1 MAAPPVVDRA
11 LLQRLAELARL
22 HVPAERQ
29 TKVLQSM
36 QRVVEAFDA
45 LRELDTPPVDPAAAA
60 SSLRLREDAATAP
73 LPLDE
78 VLANAP
84 QTAAGMFVVPRVVD
98 G

>member
-1 MAAPPVVDRA
+1 MTTHPAIDRR

-29 TKVLQSM
+29 TEVLQNM

-45 LRELDTPPVDPAAAA
+45 LRELPTEPLDP
-60 SSLRLREDAATAP
+60 TAGAGP
-73 LPLDE
+73 LPLRGDTAEPPMPLGE

>member
-1 MAAPPVVDRA
+1 MPPAPAVDRA

-29 TKVLQSM
+29 GEVLRSM
-36 QRVVEAFDA
+36 QRVVAAFDA
-45 LRELDTPPVDPAAAA
+45 LRELHDLPLDAAAPTA
-60 SSLRLREDAATAP
+60 GVPLRPDTAEPP

-78 VLANAP
+78 VLANAR

-98 G
+98 A

>member
-1 MAAPPVVDRA
+1 MAAPPTIDRA
-11 LLQRLAELARL
+11 LLLRLADLARL

-29 TKVLQSM
+29 GHVLRSM

-45 LRELDTPPVDPAAAA
+45 LRDLTELPGAGDASAAATP
-60 SSLRLREDAATAP
+60 LRPDTAEPP

-78 VLANAP
+78 VLANAR